1 MPELPLKQKA
11 IIGLENGSL
20 GKSGDVDLPSL
31 EEDMILVKN
40 MAVACN
46 PSDTKFVGK
55 LGTPGAIAGMDF
67 AGEVVAIGS
76 RVQTAR
82 PIKVGDRVC
91 GAVLGMDPIRPAV
104 GAFAEF
110 VGAADIVTLK
120 IPEHMS
126 FEQAACLGGSGLS
139 TIGLALYKSLQVPG
153 TPKYPAEKPV
163 DVLVYG
169 GSSATGT
176 LAIQL
181 LKL

>member
-11 IIGLENGSL
+11 IIGLEDGTL
-20 GKSGDVDLPSL
+20 GVSDDVDIPSL
-31 EEDMILVKN
+31 KEDMLLVKN
-40 MAVACN
+40 RAVACN

-55 LGTPGAIAGMDF
+55 LGCPGAIAGMDF
-67 AGEVVAIGS
+67 AGEVVAVGS
-76 RVQTAR
+76 KYHKATG
-82 PIKVGDRVC
+82 IKVGDRVS
-91 GAVLGMDPIRPAV
+91 GAVLGMDPDRPTV

-110 VGAADIVTLK
+110 VGAADTVTLK
-120 IPEHMS
+120 IPENWS
-126 FEQAACLGGSGLS
+126 FEQAACLGGSGPS
-139 TIGLALYKSLQVPG
+139 TIGLALFKSLKVPG
-153 TPKYPAEKPV
+153 TPNCPAEKPV